1 MEEQKFKVIIVE
13 DVKLELK
20 GTEEIFRHEIPNAE
34 VIGTAMTES
43 EFWPLMEAQLPDLV
57 LLDLGLGGST
67 TIGVDICRNI
77 FKRYKGVR
85 VLIFTGEILNEKL
98 WVDVLNAGADGIIL
112 KTGELLTKTDVQA
125 VMDGKKLVF
134 NYPILEKI
142 VDRFKKS
149 VANDAKRQEAV
160 INYDIDEYDER
171 FLRHL
176 ALGYTKDMIANL
188 KGMPFG
194 VKSLEKRQNDLI
206 GRLFPNGERVGV
218 NATRLAVRALEL
230 RIIDLDNL
238 EADEEKWRM
247 PHPATMFLLLTMAVV
262 FLSWICDIYGLKVTL
277 PQSGEDIRVQSLLS
291 PEGIRWWLRNAIK
304 NFTGFA
310 PLGMVI
316 IAMFGL
322 GVAQHSGFID
332 ACIRLGVGNR
342 KEKRKVILWVIV
354 LGLLSN
360 VIGDGGY
367 IILLPIAAMLFQWVG
382 LHPIAGIVTAYVSV
396 ACGYS
401 ANIVLS
407 TMDPLLAHTTQEAA
421 LTLMGYQGNTE
432 PLCNYFFMSASTV
445 VITGIVYWVTQKWL
459 LPNLGKYEGS
469 VKVEAYRPLS
479 RKERRAL
486 MVAVTVAGIY
496 VALILW
502 LTFSSYGILRGV
514 NGGLMH
520 SPFIAGILF
529 LLSLGAGFTGMA
541 YGFSSGRYR
550 SDNDVIEGLTQPIK
564 LLGVYFVIAFFA
576 AQMFACFEYS
586 HLDKCLAIMGADLL
600 SSFEPA
606 PLSALI
612 LFILFTAFI
621 NLIMVSA
628 TSKWA
633 FMSFI
638 FIPMF
643 AQMGISPD
651 VTQCAFRIGDSST
664 NAITPFLFYMPLVLT
679 YMRQYDK
686 QITYGSLLKYTWRYS
701 LCILAAWTLLFIVW
715 YLLKIPM
722 GL

>member
-218 NATRLAVRALEL
+218 NS
-230 RIIDLDNL
+230 
-238 EADEEKWRM
+238 KWRM

-486 MVAVTVAGIY
+486 MVAVVVAGIY